1 MRFYTEI
8 LSLKTEKELEF
19 FNITE
24 KISFIIKNSG
34 IKEGFVNVFSRHTTF
49 AIKINEFEELLIKDL
64 EWLMKRIAP
73 EKKKFFHDKIKLRK
87 NCPADE
93 PKNARGHLRSM
104 LLETS
109 QSIPIINSK
118 MHLGTY
124 QKIFAIET
132 SGPREREIFIQIIG
146 K

>member
-1 MRFYTEI
+1 MKFYKDKLI
-8 LSLKTEKELEF
+8 VKTEKELEF
-19 FNITE
+19 LDITE
-24 KISFIIKNSG
+24 KINQIVVKSK
-34 IKEGFVNVFSRHTTF
+34 IKEGFINIFSRHTTF
-49 AIKINEFEELLIKDL
+49 GIKINEFEELLIKDL

-73 EKKKFFHDKIKLRK
+73 EKKRYFHDIIKLRK
-87 NCPADE
+87 NCPSDE

>member
-8 LSLKTEKELEF
+8 LRLKTEKELEF
-19 FNITE
+19 LDITE
-24 KISFIIKNSG
+24 KINQIVDKSKV
-34 IKEGFVNVFSRHTTF
+34 KEGFINIFSRHTTF
-49 AIKINEFEELLIKDL
+49 GIKINEFEELLIKDM

-73 EKKKFFHDKIKLRK
+73 EKKRYFHDIIKLRK
-87 NCPADE
+87 NCPSDE

-124 QKIFAIET
+124 QKIFAVET
-132 SGPREREIFIQIIG
+132 SGPRDREINVQIMG
-146 K
+146 E